1 MIKKQVIA
9 ENIKHHRKKNSYT
22 QESLAETISMT
33 RATVSAWETGVNTP
47 DIFTLVHLANLF
59 KVSLYVLIGLKRII
73 ILKKKKYRKRKNKAL
88 QSKLELLS
96 DLEIEHIESTITFF
110 EERKKQK

>member
-59 KVSLYVLIGLKRII
+59 KVSLYVLIGLKEYNFEEEE
-73 ILKKKKYRKRKNKAL
+73 YRKRRIKAL

>member
-9 ENIKHHRKKNSYT
+9 ENIKHYRKKNSYT

-59 KVSLYVLIGLKRII
+59 KVSLYVLIGLKEYNF
-73 ILKKKKYRKRKNKAL
+73 KEEEYRKRRIKAL
-88 QSKLELLS
+88 QNKLELLS
-96 DLEIEHIESTITFF
+96 DLEIEYIESTITFL

>member
-22 QESLAETISMT
+22 QESLAETINMT

-59 KVSLYVLIGLKRII
+59 KVSLYVLIGLKEYNFEEEE
-73 ILKKKKYRKRKNKAL
+73 YRKRRIKAL